1 MFCLHVCLCDM
12 CMPCAYEGQKR
23 VLDPLELVLYTVM
36 RSNIGA
42 GKSNLVPLEDF
53 GTRNQTW
60 FLSESFSHRVSLTL
74 EPMLQPPNVEFS
86 DCY

>member
-1 MFCLHVCLCDM
+1 MTKVLKLRIEKEIILCICMFCLHVCLCDM

-53 GTRNQTW
+53 GTRNQT
-60 FLSESFSHRVSLTL
+60 
-74 EPMLQPPNVEFS
+74 
-86 DCY
+86 